1 MKKFLTILSVG
12 TLALSLISCDKFF
25 GVKSESAADAAAVF
39 TDYTLSEY
47 AIFGIHES
55 FGMVNSYRGRFLSW
69 YGFNSDIE
77 WYNGSNS
84 AGKEIT
90 QYYLSTTNTQLN
102 LNNGPYNVIYE
113 AIEKANLVI

>member
-55 FGMVNSYRGRFLSW
+55 FGMVNCYRGRYLPW
-69 YGFNSDIE
+69 YGHQSLRKSRQIVRSFRCCYSGPEHDRTVSCRGLRYIE
-77 WYNGSNS
+77 ASR
-84 AGKEIT
+84 T
-90 QYYLSTTNTQLN
+90 
-102 LNNGPYNVIYE
+102 
-113 AIEKANLVI
+113 